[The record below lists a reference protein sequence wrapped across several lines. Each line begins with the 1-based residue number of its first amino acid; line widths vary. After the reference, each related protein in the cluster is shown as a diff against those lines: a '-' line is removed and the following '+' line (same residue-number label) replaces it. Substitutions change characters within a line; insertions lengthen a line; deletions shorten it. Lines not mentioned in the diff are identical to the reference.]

1 MGVHVFTGQRFWSR
15 ERLFEQDEFYLTM
28 TPPQL
33 SSKKNS
39 GKKLSRTLGQ
49 PKHPNSD
56 VSTFKNFRIRVFQL
70 STSRNHQISK
80 NYSQARRYPIQFL
93 LKSLIWANFKISMEL
108 TCNGYPCFNTFLG
121 HQCSLNTLIRAFHH
135 LKTSELGCFSCSNML
150 EMDLQE
156 FIFKPI
162 YLVSY
167 YLFYLVY
174 FLLIS
179 LLNISVIY
187 EQKPPNLQ
195 KLLYRPCVSL
205 FKQG

>member
-1 MGVHVFTGQRFWSR
+1 MDIHVLIPSYRI
-15 ERLFEQDEFYLTM
+15 
-28 TPPQL
+28 TPHIRP
-33 SSKKNS
+33 
-39 GKKLSRTLGQ
+39 G
-49 PKHPNSD
+49 PNSLI
-56 VSTFKNFRIRVFQL
+56 SLL
-70 STSRNHQISK
+70 SISIIHEQK
-80 NYSQARRYPIQFL
+80 PPNLQKLLTGPALPYSVL
-93 LKSLIWANFKISMEL
+93 LKSLIWANFKISMEF
-108 TCNGYPCFNTFLG
+108 TYNGYPCFNTFLG